1 MTDKK
6 TTAECWSRWSRQGR
20 DGRDVGVPGRPGI
33 AIGALAHRN
42 ICHNG
47 RTSGS
52 PMAEGLLS
60 VKGARSGVGD
70 RRSEERRGRSSEGA
84 RQPWK
89 GGPRHRGRLTRAVRY
104 MEVGKEGKM
113 DRSRR
118 GDVGGSY
125 RKRSKAAG

>member
-1 MTDKK
+1 MLRSRAALEEARERQKDNRRML
-6 TTAECWSRWSRQGR
+6 WSRWSRRGR

-70 RRSEERRGRSSEGA
+70 RRSAIGDRRSEEGEAAKERGSLG
-84 RQPWK
+84 K
-89 GGPRHRGRLTRAVRY
+89 GGRDT
-104 MEVGKEGKM
+104 EVG
-113 DRSRR
+113 
-118 GDVGGSY
+118 
-125 RKRSKAAG
+125 